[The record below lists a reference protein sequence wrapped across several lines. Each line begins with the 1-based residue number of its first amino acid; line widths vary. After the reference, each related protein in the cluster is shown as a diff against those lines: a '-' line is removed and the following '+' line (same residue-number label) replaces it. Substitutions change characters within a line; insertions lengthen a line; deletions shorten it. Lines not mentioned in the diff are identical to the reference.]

1 VQKTDWLIE
10 FLNLIFEKILRRQRY
25 ENKVLLRKYDKKGF
39 SKIKKSKRYL
49 GKALKCKRVNAKSK
63 ITIWPVNWQVK
74 RNTYIEKQRN

>member
-1 VQKTDWLIE
+1 
-10 FLNLIFEKILRRQRY
+10 
-25 ENKVLLRKYDKKGF
+25 LLRKYDKKGF

-74 RNTYIEKQRN
+74 RNTYIEKQGN